1 MEQMCMRFFLMR
13 VNFFFQMHH
22 YVQEAVLIR
31 TNDYSFSIFFIRVR
45 EKDLVRFFF
54 YNPALQ
60 SKCIPNFSIVM
71 LLF

>member
-54 YNPALQ
+54 Y
-60 SKCIPNFSIVM
+60 SKKETTYHNFY
-71 LLF
+71 LLNF

>member
-45 EKDLVRFFF
+45 EKDLVRFFSIIQH
-54 YNPALQ
+54 YNQKVSLTLAL
-60 SKCIPNFSIVM
+60 
-71 LLF
+71 

>member
-13 VNFFFQMHH
+13 VNFFFQMHN

-45 EKDLVRFFF
+45 EKDLVRFFSIIQH
-54 YNPALQ
+54 YNQNVSLTLAL
-60 SKCIPNFSIVM
+60 
-71 LLF
+71 

>member
-45 EKDLVRFFF
+45 EKDLVRFFSIIQH
-54 YNPALQ
+54 YNQNVSLNLAL
-60 SKCIPNFSIVM
+60 
-71 LLF
+71 

>member
-45 EKDLVRFFF
+45 EKDLVRFFSIIQH
-54 YNPALQ
+54 YNQNVSLTLAL
-60 SKCIPNFSIVM
+60 
-71 LLF
+71 